1 MKTVI
6 YTFLLCLA
14 ATLLPAQIWDSQNI
28 EFALPSQGWRI
39 KPVDN
44 KTAWTF
50 GFTITE
56 DPFEAWA
63 FTDSEFTCQRTVN
76 GGESWEELD
85 FKTLEPG
92 SGYICD
98 VEGVSDKIAYISY
111 YNYDEGPLL
120 YKTKNGGQS
129 WQVDNAGMT
138 YFLNWVHFYDANNG
152 IAFGDP
158 GDDGFFEISYTTNG
172 GNSWTLIDSDKS
184 IEKAFDDEYGVYGD
198 FTVGGS
204 YIYTRSDYDRIFY
217 PKDRGRSWQEAATL
231 SFENAALWG
240 LAANDQGALYAA
252 YNTENTNAFKI
263 YKRDPLTGDWT
274 NVSPSDTTGYLAGMS
289 AIPGTNTLLIN
300 KHFDFADDQTFVTLA
315 STDGGANWLEVSKNQ
330 GFRTGF
336 TSFYNASVGYAC
348 EIPGDFD
355 SPTDNV
361 FVYNG
366 SPLTGLLS
374 QNILSG
380 KMNLFPNPATD
391 RIHLNFDAEEVN
403 EYIIFIHDNHGKLM
417 LRKDLASSKG
427 VHETIPIN
435 PLPSGE
441 YVVTLS
447 NKKGFRS
454 MAFVKP

>member
-1 MKTVI
+1 MKTVVH
-6 YTFLLCLA
+6 TLLLCLIA
-14 ATLLPAQIWDSQNI
+14 SLLPAQIWDSKNI

-39 KPVDN
+39 RPVDN

-63 FTDSEFTCQRTVN
+63 FTDSEFTCQRTIN

-92 SGYICD
+92 SGFICD
-98 VEGVSDKIAYISY
+98 VEGLSDKIAYLSY

-129 WQVDNAGMT
+129 WQTDNAGMT
-138 YFLNWVHFYDANNG
+138 YFLNWVHFYDVNNG

-158 GDDGFFEISYTTNG
+158 GDDGFFEISYTTDG
-172 GNSWTLIDSDKS
+172 GNNWTLIDSDKS
-184 IEKAFDDEYGVYGD
+184 IESAFEDEYGVYGD

-204 YIYTRSDYDRIFY
+204 FIFTRSDYDRIFY
-217 PKDRGRSWQEAATL
+217 SKDRGRSWQEAVTL
-231 SFENAALWG
+231 SFETSALWG
-240 LAANDQGALYAA
+240 LAANDQGGLYAA
-252 YNTENTNAFKI
+252 YNTENTNAFMI

-289 AIPGTNTLLIN
+289 TIPGTNTLLIN
-300 KHFDFADDQTFVTLA
+300 KHFDFADDQTYVTLA
-315 STDGGANWLEVSKNQ
+315 STDGGATWLEVSKNQ

-336 TSFYNASVGYAC
+336 ASFYNASVGYAC
-348 EIPGDFD
+348 EIPGDYD

-374 QNILSG
+374 QNKLEAL
-380 KMNLFPNPATD
+380 MEVFPNPTADFLHVSLTSD
-391 RIHLNFDAEEVN
+391 GNHDYYL
-403 EYIIFIHDNHGKLM
+403 YIHDNHGKL
-417 LRKDLASSKG
+417 LERRFYQHRQGINDRIQVSSLPNG
-427 VHETIPIN
+427 NYTVTI
-435 PLPSGE
+435 
-441 YVVTLS
+441 S
-447 NKKGFRS
+447 NENGFAAAR
-454 MAFVKP
+454 FVKQ